1 MLRVA
6 GQTASVVSSL
16 CVRRMPLLCTFL
28 CDAVMS
34 LVCDTDE
41 VIFYVLLILP
51 PRLVSRSVRLVVR
64 IIPCPHLPSL
74 PSTSPPHQP
83 PTTCRFEI
91 SENTPFEINPLII
104 ALSIVGWV
112 VPSSLPAPIAL
123 TSGTGLT
130 QAFLSS
136 MNANL
141 AAWPKGPAGDDPFWT
156 LCFLWHVGLFAALI
170 FGTIGVNGRKS
181 GGFDV

>member
-1 MLRVA
+1 MWHATTRNGVCFLLLSFRPVPPA
-6 GQTASVVSSL
+6 PYA
-16 CVRRMPLLCTFL
+16 PL
-28 CDAVMS
+28 
-34 LVCDTDE
+34 
-41 VIFYVLLILP
+41 
-51 PRLVSRSVRLVVR
+51 
-64 IIPCPHLPSL
+64 
-74 PSTSPPHQP
+74 
-83 PTTCRFEI
+83 CRFEI
-91 SENTPFEINPLII
+91 SENTPFEINPVII
-104 ALSIVGWV
+104 VLSILGWV

-136 MNANL
+136 MNSNL

-181 GGFDV
+181 GRFDDI

>member
-1 MLRVA
+1 MSCPVGAPPRSRVA
-6 GQTASVVSSL
+6 V
-16 CVRRMPLLCTFL
+16 
-28 CDAVMS
+28 D
-34 LVCDTDE
+34 
-41 VIFYVLLILP
+41 
-51 PRLVSRSVRLVVR
+51 
-64 IIPCPHLPSL
+64 
-74 PSTSPPHQP
+74 
-83 PTTCRFEI
+83 RFEI
-91 SENTPFEINPLII
+91 SENTPFEINPVII
-104 ALSIVGWV
+104 VLSILGWV

-130 QAFLSS
+130 QAFLAS

-181 GGFDV
+181 GRFDDI